1 MQTYNDYDKAL
12 YYTYCCNWDKLLVLM
27 VQTNDQLFSKR
38 IEHFYTLINTARNCQ
53 KLINNCA
60 LFQYIDHA
68 SQKSHVEEVEQIQ
81 INYSAILFRRM
92 ALFNFISIKVSPHKT
107 FIDKHI
113 FLSFPYHF
121 IL

>member
-38 IEHFYTLINTARNCQ
+38 IEHFLHAYQYSKELPEVDKQ
-53 KLINNCA
+53 LQL

-68 SQKSHVEEVEQIQ
+68 SQKSHIDEVEQIQ
-81 INYSAILFRRM
+81 M
-92 ALFNFISIKVSPHKT
+92 
-107 FIDKHI
+107 
-113 FLSFPYHF
+113 
-121 IL
+121 

>member
-38 IEHFYTLINTARNCQ
+38 IEHFLHAYQYSKELPEVDKQLR
-53 KLINNCA
+53 L

-68 SQKSHVEEVEQIQ
+68 SQKSHIEEVEQIQ
-81 INYSAILFRRM
+81 M
-92 ALFNFISIKVSPHKT
+92 
-107 FIDKHI
+107 
-113 FLSFPYHF
+113 
-121 IL
+121 